1 MKARIK
7 TDFATLYRITERDG
21 TPVELRPGETVPQHA
36 DMLRYDLGFCD
47 PKEISKVLFPVF
59 SGKAGRTS
67 PQITRGRW
75 TSFGLLVERYD
86 KDAVQPLGWTTY
98 RHRNEDPLLEL
109 VPVTLDE
116 YLNAHPGDGVAT
128 WR

>member
-67 PQITRGRW
+67 PQITRAGLRSACWSSVTTRTRCSRLVGRPTGTGTRTRCWNSSRSRW
-75 TSFGLLVERYD
+75 TS
-86 KDAVQPLGWTTY
+86 T
-98 RHRNEDPLLEL
+98 
-109 VPVTLDE
+109 
-116 YLNAHPGDGVAT
+116 
-128 WR
+128 